1 MGKLDGKVVLI
12 TGAARGQG
20 RSHCVRC
27 AEEGADV
34 VALDLAADVAT
45 VQYPLATEEDLHETA
60 RLVEKTGRGVLAR
73 KVDVRSQNA
82 LDDAVGSALAEFG
95 HIDVVV
101 ANAGIASFAPAWEL
115 DEQTWQDVID
125 INLTGV
131 WHTAKAVIPSMIEA
145 GRGGSLIL
153 ISSVGGLKGI
163 ANIAHY
169 AAAKHGL
176 VGLMRTLAIELAA
189 HHIRVNT
196 IHPTNVAT
204 PMIHNAATFAALRP
218 DLPNPTEDDIVEAA
232 TEMNLLPVPWVEPGD
247 ISNAVVW
254 LGSDDARFVTGV
266 ALPVDA
272 GMVTK

>member
-1 MGKLDGKVVLI
+1 VGKLDGKVALV

-20 RSHCVRC
+20 RSHCVCC

-45 VQYPLATEEDLHETA
+45 VQYPLATEEDLQETVQ
-60 RLVEKTGRGVLAR
+60 LVEKTGRRVVAR
-73 KVDVRSQNA
+73 KADVRSQA
-82 LDDAVGSALAEFG
+82 DLDEAVAVALAEFG

-101 ANAGIASFAPAWEL
+101 ANAGIASFAAAWEL

-131 WHTAKAVIPSMIEA
+131 WHTAKAVIPSMIDA
-145 GRGGSLIL
+145 GRGGSLIF
-153 ISSVGGLKGI
+153 ISSVAGLRGVP
-163 ANIAHY
+163 NIAHY
-169 AAAKHGL
+169 ATAKHGL
-176 VGLMRTLAIELAA
+176 VGLMRTLAIELAP

-196 IHPTNVAT
+196 IHPTNVST
-204 PMIHNAATFAALRP
+204 PMIHNDATLAVFTP
-218 DLPNPTEDDIVEAA
+218 DVPNPTEDDMRAA
-232 TEMNLLPVPWVEPGD
+232 AIEMNLLPVPWVEPAD
-247 ISNAVVW
+247 ISKAVVW

-266 ALPVDA
+266 ALPIDA